1 MAFSLWKT
9 KMPFN
14 FTKNINNFQI
24 YLDRR
29 GIYIYN
35 VNKLLTYIGKGVTGL
50 SITSDLVRGHT
61 ETIILAQLMDK
72 DSYGYEINKSIQM
85 KTNGQYELKEATLYS
100 AFKRLEEAKMIE
112 SYWGDETTGA
122 RRRYYRI
129 TKLGKMLYEKNKEDW
144 EETKRLIDSLI

>member
-1 MAFSLWKT
+1 MNT
-9 KMPFN
+9 DN
-14 FTKNINNFQI
+14 
-24 YLDRR
+24 
-29 GIYIYN
+29 
-35 VNKLLTYIGKGVTGL
+35 
-50 SITSDLVRGHT
+50 
-61 ETIILAQLMDK
+61 
-72 DSYGYEINKSIQM
+72 
-85 KTNGQYELKEATLYS
+85 QYELKEATLYS